1 MLIEEWVVQLSKQVK
16 KQAGFTLIELL
27 VTLMIMA
34 IVASIAVPSFQSS
47 TSTSEV
53 KKSARDLVATLN
65 TARAYAVN
73 RRENIQVEADGGD
86 AANEWGN
93 PGWVLRLPAGVD
105 GEQTFRAAGD
115 VTIDEVV
122 GGIDGFSVG
131 PDGRIYDLA
140 GSSVIA
146 RLQFDVCPGDGSGVT
161 GRTIEVNQFGRI
173 RNTDKRDC

>member
-1 MLIEEWVVQLSKQVK
+1 M
-16 KQAGFTLIELL
+16 
-27 VTLMIMA
+27 
-34 IVASIAVPSFQSS
+34 
-47 TSTSEV
+47 
-53 KKSARDLVATLN
+53 
-65 TARAYAVN
+65 
-73 RRENIQVEADGGD
+73 
-86 AANEWGN
+86 
-93 PGWVLRLPAGVD
+93 LRLPAGVD